1 MKSGKDRAESIGAT
15 IQRVV
20 INNLLMAL
28 LILENKYIFSLL
40 RKIGGF
46 FFFLAFCLSN
56 FQEKVCFSISVLRLG
71 GMARFWPLILGLP
84 CACTV
89 QSIL

>member
-46 FFFLAFCLSN
+46 FFFF
-56 FQEKVCFSISVLRLG
+56 
-71 GMARFWPLILGLP
+71 
-84 CACTV
+84 
-89 QSIL
+89 